1 MSRTLCLIPA
11 RGGSKGIPGKNLRE
25 VAGKPLIAWTI
36 QQALEADVDLDVL
49 VSTDSKEIAEIARAH
64 GADVPF
70 LRPADLA
77 TDTATSE
84 SVVEHA
90 IAFRTAEGRRP
101 DQVMLL
107 QATSPVRMRGTLD
120 RALSEFT
127 QRDVDTLVGVVP
139 RTPFYWE
146 DGPEPRPHYDVTA
159 RPRRQDLT
167 QQTYRYFE
175 NGSLYVTRTE
185 IYETQHNRIGG
196 RVALFVLDEAE
207 GIDID
212 TLHDL
217 AVAEE
222 RLRDLQEH
230 TQ

>member
-1 MSRTLCLIPA
+1 MSTLCLIPA

-25 VAGKPLIAWTI
+25 VAGKPLIAWTVE
-36 QQALEADVDLDVL
+36 QALEANVDLDVV
-49 VSTDSKEIAEIARAH
+49 VSTDSEEIAEIARAH

-70 LRPADLA
+70 LRPAEFA

-120 RALSEFT
+120 RAMAEFT
-127 QRDVDTLVGVVP
+127 AKGVDSLVGVVP

-146 DGPEPRPHYDVTA
+146 DGPEPRAQYDVTA

-167 QQTYRYFE
+167 PQTYRYFE

-185 IYETQHNRIGG
+185 IYETLHNRIGG
-196 RVALFVLDEAE
+196 KIALFVLDEAE

-222 RLRDLQEH
+222 RLRELKES
-230 TQ
+230 TA

>member
-1 MSRTLCLIPA
+1 MTTLCLIPA

-25 VAGKPLIAWTI
+25 VAGKPLIVWTI
-36 QQALEADVDLDVL
+36 EQALEAESNLDVV
-49 VSTDSKEIAEIARAH
+49 VSTDSEEIAEIARQQ

-70 LRPADLA
+70 LRPCEFA

-90 IAFRTAEGRRP
+90 IAFRTEQGRRP

-120 RALSEFT
+120 RAMVEFT
-127 QRDVDTLVGVVP
+127 DKGVDTLVGVVP

-146 DGPEPRPHYDVTA
+146 DGPEPRAQYDVMA

-167 QQTYRYFE
+167 RSTYRYFE

-196 RVALFVLDEAE
+196 RVALFILDEAE

-222 RLRDLQEH
+222 RLRELKESFS
-230 TQ
+230 